1 MINFLIFTL
10 SQTIYKK
17 CQGWFLG
24 ICIQNLTNQKD
35 EYIMIWLYFYS
46 INKTMSSEDLKKI
59 KAEVQKILDN
69 HLDEN
74 QRFSIE
80 DLDEEGTFLLIDLLT
95 EKDDKRREE
104 IWTQITDKISELQM
118 DIDLTNNSV
127 LEIKDKLDFHD
138 NEIKDLSSLKEW
150 INLDI
155 NLEQQIQNM

>member
-1 MINFLIFTL
+1 
-10 SQTIYKK
+10 
-17 CQGWFLG
+17 
-24 ICIQNLTNQKD
+24 
-35 EYIMIWLYFYS
+35 
-46 INKTMSSEDLKKI
+46 MSSEDLKKI

-104 IWTQITDKISELQM
+104 IWTQITNKISELQM

>member
-10 SQTIYKK
+10 FQTIYKK

-24 ICIQNLTNQKD
+24 ICIQNLTNLKD

-104 IWTQITDKISELQM
+104 IWDQITNKISELQM

>member
-1 MINFLIFTL
+1 MIR
-10 SQTIYKK
+10 
-17 CQGWFLG
+17 
-24 ICIQNLTNQKD
+24 
-35 EYIMIWLYFYS
+35 LYFYS

-138 NEIKDLSSLKEW
+138 NEIKDLSSLKE
-150 INLDI
+150 
-155 NLEQQIQNM
+155 

>member
-1 MINFLIFTL
+1 
-10 SQTIYKK
+10 
-17 CQGWFLG
+17 
-24 ICIQNLTNQKD
+24 
-35 EYIMIWLYFYS
+35 
-46 INKTMSSEDLKKI
+46 MSSEDLKKI

-104 IWTQITDKISELQM
+104 IWDQITNKISELQM

>member
-1 MINFLIFTL
+1 
-10 SQTIYKK
+10 
-17 CQGWFLG
+17 
-24 ICIQNLTNQKD
+24 
-35 EYIMIWLYFYS
+35 
-46 INKTMSSEDLKKI
+46 MSSEDLKKI

-138 NEIKDLSSLKEW
+138 NEIKDLSSLKE
-150 INLDI
+150 
-155 NLEQQIQNM
+155 

>member
-1 MINFLIFTL
+1 
-10 SQTIYKK
+10 
-17 CQGWFLG
+17 
-24 ICIQNLTNQKD
+24 
-35 EYIMIWLYFYS
+35 
-46 INKTMSSEDLKKI
+46 MSSEDLKKI

-95 EKDDKRREE
+95 EKDDKRRED

-138 NEIKDLSSLKEW
+138 NEIKDLSSLKE
-150 INLDI
+150 
-155 NLEQQIQNM
+155 